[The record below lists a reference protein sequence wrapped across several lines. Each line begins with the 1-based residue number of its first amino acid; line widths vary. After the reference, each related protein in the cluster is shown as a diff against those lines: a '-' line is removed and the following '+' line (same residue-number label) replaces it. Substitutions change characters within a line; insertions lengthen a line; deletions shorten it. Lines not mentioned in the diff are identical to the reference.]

1 MSESV
6 TDDQIEILSSQ
17 CDATRSEQF
26 CDYIVLDSVNM
37 ASMDK
42 DSILDQLYTKSNMF
56 AVLPRGL

>member
-6 TDDQIEILSSQ
+6 TDDQIGILSSQ

-42 DSILDQLYTKSNMF
+42 DSILIQIY
-56 AVLPRGL
+56 

>member
-6 TDDQIEILSSQ
+6 TDDQIWILSSQ

-26 CDYIVLDSVNM
+26 GDYVVLDIVNM

-42 DSILDQLYTKSNMF
+42 DSILDQLNTKSNMF